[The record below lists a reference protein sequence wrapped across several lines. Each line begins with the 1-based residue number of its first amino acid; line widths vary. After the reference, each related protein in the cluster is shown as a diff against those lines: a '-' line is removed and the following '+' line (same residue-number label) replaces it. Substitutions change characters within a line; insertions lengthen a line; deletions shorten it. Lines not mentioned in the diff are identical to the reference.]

1 MPTDLIRYDLL
12 VQDALKGV
20 VRRVLANAI
29 RDGIPGEHHFYLSF
43 RTREKGV
50 RISQALRDKYPDEMT
65 IVLQH
70 QFWDLAVSDYAI
82 EVGLSFSNVPE
93 KLVIP
98 FDAVSGFFDPSVQF
112 GLKFEQSKGDAPA
125 GAARALP
132 SIAKDEAQGKLPAR
146 GAPAEPAKPA
156 RKGAEKAGRPSADAK
171 ISDAKASDAKASDAK
186 ASDAKA
192 SDAKSS
198 DSKPTD
204 SKPTDSKPADSG
216 KSSAGKSEGKLK
228 LAVDPD
234 HDRSKDEPKVISLD
248 AFRKKP

>member
-20 VRRVLANAI
+20 VRRVLANAM

-50 RISQALRDKYPDEMT
+50 RISQSLRDKYPDEMT

-70 QFWDLAVSDYAI
+70 QFWDLSVNEHVI
-82 EVGLSFSNVPE
+82 EVGLSFSGVPE

-112 GLKFEQSKGDAPA
+112 GLKFEPSKDGAATGAAKASPAGPKGETGELAKLPRGSSVEPQKPGRKASEKPAKAAPA
-125 GAARALP
+125 DPKLK
-132 SIAKDEAQGKLPAR
+132 IASEPAPGKPKDEA
-146 GAPAEPAKPA
+146 
-156 RKGAEKAGRPSADAK
+156 
-171 ISDAKASDAKASDAK
+171 
-186 ASDAKA
+186 
-192 SDAKSS
+192 
-198 DSKPTD
+198 T
-204 SKPTDSKPADSG
+204 
-216 KSSAGKSEGKLK
+216 
-228 LAVDPD
+228 
-234 HDRSKDEPKVISLD
+234 KDEPKVISLD